1 MKIKPGS
8 KLVAVSVVRNCV
20 MAVVEAAIK
29 RKIAQNRNRSPKRG
43 EAWEIVFNESSRKT
57 LDVAKKN
64 DKGRGA
70 A

>member
-1 MKIKPGS
+1 
-8 KLVAVSVVRNCV
+8 